1 MAVKRGIPKWFPHK
15 KDRKK
20 KLNSIK
26 LAEENFKPF
35 GLLQTYCNFLIFN
48 KADLDK
54 FQRFCQGLCLELKI
68 VFALILKVNA
78 WITKNWIKTQDMT

>member
-1 MAVKRGIPKWFPHK
+1 MRNIGFRWPQK
-15 KDRKK
+15 KESLSDSHIKKNRKK

-78 WITKNWIKTQDMT
+78 